1 MRNFVQAGC
10 NLDLTAPRA
19 LASGEGF
26 IVGAL
31 FAIASTDAASGGALV
46 GVTEGVFILPKKTA
60 AVIAAGGRVSW
71 DNAAHQCDAPGAG
84 LYPVGVAVEA
94 AGNGAST
101 VTVRLD
107 GVSTAAAA

>member
-1 MRNFVQAGC
+1 M
-10 NLDLTAPRA
+10 
-19 LASGEGF
+19 
-26 IVGAL
+26 
-31 FAIASTDAASGGALV
+31 

-71 DNAAHQCDAPGAG
+71 DNTAHQCDAPGAG

-94 AGNGAST
+94 AGNGASS

-107 GVSTAAAA
+107 GVSTAVAV

>member
-1 MRNFVQAGC
+1 M
-10 NLDLTAPRA
+10 
-19 LASGEGF
+19 
-26 IVGAL
+26 
-31 FAIASTDAASGGALV
+31 
-46 GVTEGVFILPKKTA
+46 TEGVFILPKKPA
-60 AVIAAGGRVSW
+60 AVIAVGGRVSW

-107 GVSTAAAA
+107 GVSTAAA